1 MIAICKS
8 VIDNIEDDSN
18 ENVDNDKSDV
28 DVILEND
35 EDVNECS
42 TTWPSSPLLGR
53 FCRPRFAPNIKL
65 LLPCD
70 ADDYFDQ
77 EEF

>member
-1 MIAICKS
+1 MM
-8 VIDNIEDDSN
+8 DNTED
-18 ENVDNDKSDV
+18 ENVGKDKSDV

-42 TTWPSSPLLGR
+42 STWPSSPLLGR

-70 ADDYFDQ
+70 SDDDFDQ
-77 EEF
+77 EAL

>member
-1 MIAICKS
+1 M
-8 VIDNIEDDSN
+8 IDNIED

-42 TTWPSSPLLGR
+42 TTWPSSPLLER

-70 ADDYFDQ
+70 ADDDFGQ
-77 EEF
+77 EVL

>member
-1 MIAICKS
+1 MI
-8 VIDNIEDDSN
+8 DDIED

-53 FCRPRFAPNIKL
+53 FC
-65 LLPCD
+65 
-70 ADDYFDQ
+70 
-77 EEF
+77 

>member
-1 MIAICKS
+1 M
-8 VIDNIEDDSN
+8 IDNIED

-28 DVILEND
+28 DFILEND

-42 TTWPSSPLLGR
+42 TTWPSSPLLER

>member
-8 VIDNIEDDSN
+8 VIDNIEDDNN
-18 ENVDNDKSDV
+18 EKVNNDKSNV

-65 LLPCD
+65 PLPCD
-70 ADDYFDQ
+70 ADDDFGQ
-77 EEF
+77 EDL

>member
-8 VIDNIEDDSN
+8 VIDNIEDDNN

-42 TTWPSSPLLGR
+42 TTWPSSPLLER

-70 ADDYFDQ
+70 SDDDFDQ
-77 EEF
+77 EDL